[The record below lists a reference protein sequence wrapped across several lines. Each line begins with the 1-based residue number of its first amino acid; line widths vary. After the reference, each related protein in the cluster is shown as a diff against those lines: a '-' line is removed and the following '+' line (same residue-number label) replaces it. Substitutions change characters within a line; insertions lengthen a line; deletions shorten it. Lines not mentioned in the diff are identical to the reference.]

1 MALILLLS
9 ILLFCVTSDKY
20 NDFKLC
26 VQLSDG
32 SAGKNA
38 GAAQCTN
45 WLSNG
50 KSTSYWVGDSD
61 WHDPEYIRVALK
73 ARKVSK
79 SIKNVDF
86 RFCIQVTDKS
96 NHKKDGGE
104 QQSDWQCTDWA
115 TKGADWSDWAYDDNK
130 YDFDSVRV
138 KIETKKVSGI
148 YIKSVG
154 AGVRGA
160 NSPKGT
166 TNWQKGSKKYTSNML
181 GSSSESSSWTDWS
194 SGGQKTDM
202 DAVRIFLDAELGGSG
217 GSGGSGGP
225 GEICGEPV
233 STLAISGACEI
244 DDSYSPSV
252 VSPECPKGF
261 DKKNGLCTKDKTCE
275 RDVGISTIE
284 YDCPEVTSPNCPS
297 GTTNLGA
304 QCLEDCKDGYIDL
317 KGACICDVTSYAN
330 DVVDYLDTLKSSSC
344 FKTLQDKLSP
354 IGKLKA
360 VELDALF
367 KSEKKDDILKT
378 FEPYM
383 GDIKTFFDSSRRR
396 LLSSDEYKE
405 GILDTVGAIEISAS
419 ACGQAQCITSAA
431 GIVLEFQ
438 TGELYFYYGTC
449 FGFQSGTIPEVG
461 VSVSL
466 VLFDNIDAVSGQS
479 RVFSLGVDLPVKAP
493 VGVGFSLITNPKTR
507 PI

>member
-138 KIETKKVSGI
+138 KIETKKVSNN
-148 YIKSVG
+148 YIKSVR
-154 AGVRGA
+154 AGVRAA
-160 NSPKGT
+160 NKDKDENDWSKG
-166 TNWQKGSKKYTSNML
+166 NGEKTSYML
-181 GSSSESSSWTDWS
+181 GSSSKDESWSDWAHGPDES
-194 SGGQKTDM
+194 DLDI
-202 DAVRIFLDAELGGSG
+202 DALRIFVDAEFKNEISTGGAG
-217 GSGGSGGP
+217 
-225 GEICGEPV
+225 ICGKPV
-233 STLAISGACEI
+233 SAPRLTCSIKDPRCNVQDFVINVDHILDSIQAAECEKKVENALAPIYKLDPDNL
-244 DDSYSPSV
+244 DDLFTS
-252 VSPECPKGF
+252 
-261 DKKNGLCTKDKTCE
+261 KNKDK
-275 RDVGISTIE
+275 I
-284 YDCPEVTSPNCPS
+284 
-297 GTTNLGA
+297 
-304 QCLEDCKDGYIDL
+304 
-317 KGACICDVTSYAN
+317 
-330 DVVDYLDTLKSSSC
+330 
-344 FKTLQDKLSP
+344 
-354 IGKLKA
+354 
-360 VELDALF
+360 
-367 KSEKKDDILKT
+367 KKF
-378 FEPYM
+378 FEPYLD
-383 GDIKTFFDSSRRR
+383 DIKTFLEDAI
-396 LLSSDEYKE
+396 K
-405 GILDTVGAIEISAS
+405 TVTDMVAAIEISAS
-419 ACGQAQCITSAA
+419 AHAGGGATSAA
-431 GIVLEFQ
+431 GIVL
-438 TGELYFYYGTC
+438 
-449 FGFQSGTIPEVG
+449 
-461 VSVSL
+461 
-466 VLFDNIDAVSGQS
+466 
-479 RVFSLGVDLPVKAP
+479 
-493 VGVGFSLITNPKTR
+493 
-507 PI
+507 